1 MKFLEYGEEFLFDDL
16 PKVYNPTQKVFITRL
31 YDLKQLQLP
40 KKIPKI
46 YTTKALAWRLKV
58 HFNSNNEQHLTDSNF
73 VFLDP
78 TKSPHNLHLS
88 GEKRCKVYVFEE
100 TSTTRNIMLLIQKD
114 GKITHLYAGAC
125 VFMREILLNDT
136 FVSCISM
143 GVEKLYMD
151 LRRATSP
158 CNPSELNDIVE
169 ELDRKLHKSKLL
181 HKIQLLVKIFGD
193 EELVAELGNQLRGL
207 VHLNDTFLNY
217 HGHFLCLEHFQMDAE
232 KARIF
237 VEHEPN
243 KEECLKYC
251 LNSEVLVTVKLT
263 TDKCVKDKSNN
274 YLEIHYSPLPSPFN
288 LKVLASAVYP
298 GHIFGITYGNMEP
311 PSLPEY
317 LRNFC
322 RIPGRPR
329 LPKKSKQPSG
339 DGKPLPEEKVSPNR
353 NTPAA
358 YCIRKPNFEYL
369 DDESNDDDSDAAN

>member
-1 MKFLEYGEEFLFDDL
+1 MKFLEYGEEFLFDDM

-40 KKIPKI
+40 KRVPKI

-58 HFNSNNEQHLTDSNF
+58 HFNSNTEQLLTDSNF
-73 VFLDP
+73 IFLDP
-78 TKSPHNLHLS
+78 SKNPQVLHLS
-88 GEKRCKVYVFEE
+88 DEKRVRVYVFEE
-100 TSTTRNIMLLIQKD
+100 ISATRNIMVLIQRE

-125 VFMREILLNDT
+125 VFLREILLDDA
-136 FVSCISM
+136 FVSCISL
-143 GVEKLYMD
+143 GVEKLYLD

-169 ELDRKLHKSKLL
+169 ELDRILHKSKVFD
-181 HKIQLLVKIFGD
+181 KIQLLVPIFGS

-207 VHLNDTFLNY
+207 VHLNDTFLNF
-217 HGHFLCLEHFQMDAE
+217 HGHFLYLEHFQMDAE

-243 KEECLKYC
+243 KEECSTHC
-251 LNSEVLVTVKLT
+251 HNSEVLVTVKLT
-263 TDKCVKDKSNN
+263 TEKRVKDKSNN
-274 YLEIHYSPLPSPFN
+274 YFEIHYSPLPSPFN

-317 LRNFC
+317 LRAFC
-322 RIPGRPR
+322 RIPGKAR
-329 LPKKSKQPSG
+329 LPKKSKRPIG
-339 DGKPLPEEKVSPNR
+339 DGKPLSPQKISPNKD
-353 NTPAA
+353 TTAA
-358 YCIRKPNFEYL
+358 YCIRKTHFEYL
-369 DDESNDDDSDAAN
+369 DDESNDNET